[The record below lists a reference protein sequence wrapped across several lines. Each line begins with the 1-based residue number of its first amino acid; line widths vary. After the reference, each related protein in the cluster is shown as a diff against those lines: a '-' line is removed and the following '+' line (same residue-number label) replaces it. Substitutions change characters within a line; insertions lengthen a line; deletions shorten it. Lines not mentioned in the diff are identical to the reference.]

1 MSEFSKF
8 LSAGKIIKIY
18 LFLIILLIVMFFYN
32 LIQFRIRLNK
42 YLYESNQRHE
52 QFIKDLDSM
61 IEK

>member
-1 MSEFSKF
+1 MSEFNKF
-8 LSAGKIIKIY
+8 LSAGKIIKVY
-18 LFLIILLIVMFFYN
+18 LFLIILLIIMFFYN
-32 LIQFRIRLNK
+32 LIQVRIRCNK

>member
-8 LSAGKIIKIY
+8 ISACKTIKVY

-52 QFIKDLDSM
+52 QFIKSLDSL